1 MDGVAGVITAV
12 CGGLAALLVAAI
24 PLVQM
29 KYRKPLQQA
38 QVAIDGV
45 AAATNEIAIHVKEY
59 NGLVAQAKANDGKVS
74 AAEMA
79 AIMTKMGPRF
89 TEIADLVGAKI
100 DAVKATGK

>member
-1 MDGVAGVITAV
+1 MDGVAAVITAV

-24 PLVQM
+24 PLVQL

-59 NGLVAQAKANDGKVS
+59 NGLVAQAKKNDGKVD
-74 AAEMA
+74 AIEMA
-79 AIMTKMGPRF
+79 GIMTKMGPRF
-89 TEIADLVGAKI
+89 MEIAAFVGTEIE
-100 DAVKATGK
+100 AVKTTGK